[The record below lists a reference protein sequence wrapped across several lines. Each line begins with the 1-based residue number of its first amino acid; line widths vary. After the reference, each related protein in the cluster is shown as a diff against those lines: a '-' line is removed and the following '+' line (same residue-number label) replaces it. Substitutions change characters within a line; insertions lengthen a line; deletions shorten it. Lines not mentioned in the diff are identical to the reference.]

1 VLRRLQ
7 ISVAIFLSVIAAGAQ
22 WDLVQVYA
30 WGRMV
35 ADHSSTM
42 PFQAAVT
49 KTFDGEMCPICRMVA
64 KARQQEQSRSA
75 ATNSAVAGKVF
86 LFFQAVPPVIV
97 GEPDSVA
104 WLPSGSRAMAEL
116 RWAPPVPPPKIDV
129 G

>member
-1 VLRRLQ
+1 MLRCLQ
-7 ISVAIFLSVIAAGAQ
+7 IPVLILLCVIAAGAQ

-42 PFQAAVT
+42 PLQEAVT

-75 ATNSAVAGKVF
+75 AAKSAVAGKVL
-86 LFFQAVPPVIV
+86 LFFQAVPPVILA
-97 GEPDSVA
+97 GPGSYA
-104 WLPSGSRAMAEL
+104 WLPGESRPMAEL